1 LTWGDKGDLIPFE
14 SAMHRM
20 GFRDDELK
28 GKGFAQFEAKT
39 KEQKAAVGLAQ
50 RYAAGELSRPGLFL
64 CGSAGRGKTHL
75 ARAIAEARLIR
86 GLGFRYKRI
95 QDLVAD
101 CKLRMQRD
109 STETPE
115 SHVQWFCDFPGL
127 LILDEIGRT
136 SASEWLRDSV
146 MYPLVDQRKG
156 KPTIF
161 ISNYDLDQ
169 LAEKYDE
176 AITSRLQLCTVMMF
190 NSNMEDYRK
199 R

>member
-1 LTWGDKGDLIPFE
+1 MWGDKGDQVPFKE
-14 SAMHRM
+14 AMHRM
-20 GFRDDELK
+20 GFRDDELA
-28 GKGFAQFEAKT
+28 GKDFDNFEAKT
-39 KEQKAAVGLAQ
+39 KEQKVVIDTA
-50 RYAAGELSRPGLFL
+50 RKYAAGELTRPGLFM
-64 CGSAGRGKTHL
+64 CGNAGRGKTHL
-75 ARAIAEARLIR
+75 ARAIAADYLCR

-115 SHVQWFCDFPGL
+115 QHIEWFCTFPGF

-136 SASEWLRDSV
+136 SSSEWLRDSV
-146 MYPLVDQRKG
+146 MYPLVDQRKS
-156 KPTIF
+156 KPTLF
-161 ISNYDLDQ
+161 ISNYDLDH

-190 NSNMEDYRK
+190 SAGMEDYRK